1 LNQTQE
7 RSHGKEVTIAPSY
20 LGSAMLETHV
30 RLRHQENGGSELVL
44 FLNVSYRQ
52 IAPTKNQLSDDTTIS
67 AVVETQVA
75 LLGAKIY

>member
-1 LNQTQE
+1 
-7 RSHGKEVTIAPSY
+7 V
-20 LGSAMLETHV
+20 LETQA
-30 RLRHQENGGSELVL
+30 RPGHQENGGSELVL